1 MSKPIVVVLGATGLQ
16 GGSVVRNLLKSGKF
30 SVRAVTRNVG
40 GDAAKKLGA
49 QGIEVVEGNF
59 NNKESLLKAFKG
71 AWGVFATT
79 QAWDPENL
87 KAEGKL
93 ELEQGIKVA
102 DAAAESKLG
111 FAVVSVLDDVHKASS
126 GRLHVPHF
134 TYKAHIE
141 EAWRKSSVPSAF
153 VLAGAYLQNYLTMMK
168 PRPAADGV
176 LEFTS
181 VLRHD
186 VGTPVVDIDDIG
198 LPVATL
204 FENPKEWAGKR
215 VDVSSGYVTM
225 PQLAEIYGK
234 ILNKPTRYNRIPYE
248 VAKSF
253 MGNELTA
260 MLQYF
265 NEFGYFLGR
274 DVSSTRKQ
282 WPAMRDAESFF
293 RANSAAL

>member
-1 MSKPIVVVLGATGLQ
+1 MKKP
-16 GGSVVRNLLKSGKF
+16 
-30 SVRAVTRNVG
+30 
-40 GDAAKKLGA
+40 KKLAA

-59 NNKESLLKAFKG
+59 SNKDSLIKAFKG
-71 AWGVFATT
+71 AWGVFAPT
-79 QAWDPENL
+79 QAWDPENF
-87 KAEGKL
+87 KVEGKL
-93 ELEQGIKVA
+93 ELEQGIKIA
-102 DAAAESKLG
+102 DAAVESKVS

-141 EAWRKSSVPSAF
+141 EHWRKTNIPAAF
-153 VLAGAYLQNYLTMMK
+153 VLAGAYLQNYLSMMK
-168 PRPAADGV
+168 PRAAADGV

-181 VLRHD
+181 VLRSD
-186 VGTPVVDIDDIG
+186 VATPVVDIDDIG

-225 PQLAEIYGK
+225 PQLAEIWGK
-234 ILNKPTRYNRIPYE
+234 IINKPTRYVRVPYD
-248 VAKSF
+248 VAKTF
-253 MGNELTA
+253 MGNEITI

-274 DVSSTRKQ
+274 DISSTRKQ
-282 WPAMRDAESFF
+282 WPAMREADSFF
-293 RANSAAL
+293 RANVASL